1 MEKQVKVQLT
11 VSYDKLRQVMCLIS
25 GKVLTDQDINELV
38 GNEVLSLETNVFGES
53 KEEIESVISAMILT
67 QKLTQSEELKTPKRS
82 KFEERLEA
90 YKKPNI

>member
-38 GNEVLSLETNVFGES
+38 GDEVLSLETNVFGES

-67 QKLTQSEELKTPKRS
+67 QKLTQSEELKTPKSS